1 MLRHALQINSW
12 KMRDVA
18 LPIERELKER
28 ELTGNKNIASK
39 ALKISL
45 VLGRRFARK
54 EWTDAQEGV
63 NF

>member
-28 ELTGNKNIASK
+28 ELTRNKNIASK
-39 ALKISL
+39 LKISL